1 MTEPETPWLPI
12 LAPSHGHSA
21 SEVPTRAYRRFDSD
35 EIPYENPEQWC
46 PRRYS
51 PATVGSTQA
60 AQLLTILVSG
70 IAGLAVGSFLNVVVY
85 RLPRHMSVVQPP
97 SHCPACGS
105 QLTLVDLVPVM
116 SWLWLRGRCRHC
128 TARISWR
135 YPLVELAAG
144 VLCAAAA
151 AALGSLWPL
160 PSIAVLLV
168 CTLATSIVDAD
179 GSALPIALTIVS
191 LLAALSLLPIAA
203 ALGHVDRIV
212 WATLGALLGVAA
224 ALVCDRAEGR
234 QRVQRVALLGGLAW
248 AAGWLWPGGGAFV
261 AAWIVVATAATGLGA
276 RRRAPFAMLAAG
288 SVIALL
294 ASALVSRP

>member
-1 MTEPETPWLPI
+1 MAPHPCPIPRPLRERSATESLPPI
-12 LAPSHGHSA
+12 RLEWNPSRHPA
-21 SEVPTRAYRRFDSD
+21 RRCS
-35 EIPYENPEQWC
+35 
-46 PRRYS
+46 RRYS
-51 PATVGSTQA
+51 PATVGSSQA
-60 AQLLTILVSG
+60 AQLLTIIVSG
-70 IAGLAVGSFLNVVVY
+70 VAGLTVGSFLNVVVY

-144 VLCAAAA
+144 VLCAATA

-160 PSIAVLLV
+160 PSIAVLLI
-168 CTLATSIVDAD
+168 CTLAASIVDAD
-179 GSALPIALTIVS
+179 GSALPVALTIVS
-191 LLAALSLLPIAA
+191 SLAALSLLPIAA
-203 ALGHVDRIV
+203 ALGHVDRIA
-212 WATLGALLGVAA
+212 WAALGGLLGLAA
-224 ALVCDRAEGR
+224 ALVCDRAEGG

-248 AAGWLWPGGGAFV
+248 TAGWLWLGGGAFV

-294 ASALVSRP
+294 ASALVTRP